1 MPIGTSAEQTAWLC
15 LDGVPGIGPVRALRL
30 LAKASPQQLCQMDS
44 CQLEHLGLSSAQID
58 SLKHPEPQRME
69 QVIRWCDEPG
79 HHLVCYGDECYPTWL
94 RAIPAAPLVL
104 FVEGDVSLLSAPQ
117 IAMVGTR
124 NPTSSGRSVAAMLTQ
139 ELVAE
144 GLVITSGMALGI
156 DAVCHQTA
164 LQTQGRTLAV
174 LGSGLRHCY
183 PRRHLELSRQIVGQ
197 GGALVSELWPD
208 VAPRAENFHRR
219 NRIISGLSLG
229 TLVVEAAAQ
238 SGSLITA
245 RYALEQG
252 REVFAVPGSIHNPA
266 ALGCLHLIQQGAKLV
281 CSAADIVEEIAIHL
295 SGCGER
301 QASLPLSSPPRRLPS
316 SQLLDTVGYEVTPVD
331 VVVQLSQQPIDRVM
345 AELLELELSG
355 WIESVSGGYV
365 RTRRDG

>member
-1 MPIGTSAEQTAWLC
+1 M
-15 LDGVPGIGPVRALRL
+15 
-30 LAKASPQQLCQMDS
+30 
-44 CQLEHLGLSSAQID
+44 
-58 SLKHPEPQRME
+58 
-69 QVIRWCDEPG
+69 
-79 HHLVCYGDECYPTWL
+79 
-94 RAIPAAPLVL
+94 
-104 FVEGDVSLLSAPQ
+104 
-117 IAMVGTR
+117 
-124 NPTSSGRSVAAMLTQ
+124 
-139 ELVAE
+139 
-144 GLVITSGMALGI
+144 
-156 DAVCHQTA
+156 
-164 LQTQGRTLAV
+164 
-174 LGSGLRHCY
+174 
-183 PRRHLELSRQIVGQ
+183 
-197 GGALVSELWPD
+197 
-208 VAPRAENFHRR
+208 APRAENFPRR

-252 REVFAVPGSIHNPA
+252 REVFAVPGSLHNPA

-281 CSAADIVEEIAIHL
+281 CSAADIVEEIAIHF

-365 RTRRDG
+365 RTRRD